1 MPLMSTV
8 KHTKEFVGNAAR
20 TTFKSLS
27 TKTYALPSFL
37 NQDELDGGFPTGY
50 SPKRSISIT
59 LKESI
64 QMAADIEGG
73 IDDII
78 VNALDSISPPQ
89 HQSPEARAKSSLTA
103 SGRSSRTKMLMMSHQ
118 EKSRRL
124 LRQCSSWT
132 QLDDTKA
139 NHCSGQVIAA
149 TIRFGAQYLSLTLRT
164 NTITNPIS
172 TPFNQVLGWLCQRRD
187 YYTAASV
194 ALSLLDDADAVY
206 ELCGIPKS
214 SEEELLHHK
223 GLLDGIKRLEGESA
237 PQKNVSETMTSLADM
252 AVGCLIKGGV
262 SMSSTLEG
270 FLERKLL

>member
-8 KHTKEFVGNAAR
+8 KHTKEVVGNAAR
-20 TTFKSLS
+20 TAFKSPSS
-27 TKTYALPSFL
+27 TKTYTLPSFL

-50 SPKRSISIT
+50 SPKRPISIT

-89 HQSPEARAKSSLTA
+89 HQSEARAKSLTA
-103 SGRSSRTKMLMMSHQ
+103 SGRSSRAKMLTMSHQ

-139 NHCSGQVIAA
+139 NDCSGQVIAA

-164 NTITNPIS
+164 NTVTNPIS

-223 GLLDGIKRLEGESA
+223 GLLDGIKHLEGGSA